1 MNSGVLKE
9 IIKGLAIGGTILL
22 VIAIIKFFF
31 AELNVA
37 DELITSIAQFS
48 ATINLPDRRQPDYNS
63 WSCDHRNIIK
73 RISLTLTVVADCR
86 KKNKTIKHIVKG
98 IYYHDEQVYNR
109 YREFRC

>member
-37 DELITSIAQFS
+37 DELITSIA
-48 ATINLPDRRQPDYNS
+48 
-63 WSCDHRNIIK
+63 
-73 RISLTLTVVADCR
+73 
-86 KKNKTIKHIVKG
+86 
-98 IYYHDEQVYNR
+98 
-109 YREFRC
+109 EF